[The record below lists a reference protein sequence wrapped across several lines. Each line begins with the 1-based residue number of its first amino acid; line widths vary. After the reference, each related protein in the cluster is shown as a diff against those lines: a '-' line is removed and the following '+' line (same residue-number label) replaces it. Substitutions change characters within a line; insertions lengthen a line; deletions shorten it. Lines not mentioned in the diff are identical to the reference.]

1 MAQRSVLLLVL
12 AWLGPDATVTLHA
25 KQPGE
30 LIERTL
36 AIVGGQVITLSDVQ
50 AATRF
55 GLVQQQGG
63 PNELGV
69 TTEALIDRAL
79 MLREVQRYSPPEP
92 LEAEVAR
99 RLSDIRNRFSGDDEF
114 ARALDAV
121 GLNEQRLESW
131 VRDDLRITSYLNQRF
146 ADERRAAL
154 IADWIADL
162 RRRTPVVHLWKQ

>member
-1 MAQRSVLLLVL
+1 MVQRSVLLLL
-12 AWLGPDATVTLHA
+12 AGLAAVASDATHA
-25 KQPGE
+25 NQPGE

-36 AIVGGQVITLSDVQ
+36 AIVGGQIITLSDVH

-55 GLVQQQGG
+55 GLVEQQSGA
-63 PNELGV
+63 NNLGA

-99 RLSDIRNRFSGDDEF
+99 RLSEIRKRFSGDDEF
-114 ARALDAV
+114 ARALEAV
-121 GLNEQRLESW
+121 GLTEQRLQSW
-131 VRDDLRITSYLNQRF
+131 VRDDLRIESYLNQRL
-146 ADERRAAL
+146 ADDRRAAL

-162 RRRTPVVHLWKQ
+162 RRRTPVVQLWKQ